1 MTDIEL
7 KELLERYHAGNATEK
22 DKAFLES
29 WYLQHNVSEQ
39 VAITDQHRTGDVDLA
54 WSEIEKRTA
63 APRKRWLLPGIATA
77 AAILIVFSFGIWFY
91 SYNAPKPETQYV
103 HNELNTIISPGGN
116 KAFLTL
122 SDGRKISL
130 TDAPDGEI
138 AKQAG
143 IKIRKSG
150 DGQIIYEVSGI
161 GNVSA
166 DGNKF
171 NTIETPRGGQYQVNL
186 PDGSRVW
193 LNAAS
198 SLKYPTSFTGSE
210 RKVELEGEAYFEIA
224 HNKSMPFRVVS
235 NKQVVEVL
243 GTHFNVNAYADENA
257 LTTLLEGSV
266 KIETAGDV
274 SQFIKPGQQTELT
287 SNGDLKVS
295 AVNAGLSVAWK
306 NGKFIFRN
314 EPVESAMRKIARWY
328 DVEISYP
335 DGVPQRTV
343 WANVS
348 RFKNVSDILEL
359 IELSKVAHFKIVPGD
374 ASGNG
379 RRIIVMK

>member
-1 MTDIEL
+1 MTD
-7 KELLERYHAGNATEK
+7 KELNKILSRYQAGNATEE
-22 DKAFLES
+22 DQAFLES
-29 WYLQHNVSEQ
+29 WYLRHHVS
-39 VAITDQHRTGDVDLA
+39 DQFVIADKDRTSDVDLA
-54 WSEIEKRTA
+54 WTAIQEKTA
-63 APRKRWLLPGIATA
+63 NPAKIWFLPRIAAA
-77 AAILIVFSFGIWFY
+77 AAILIIFSFGLYFY
-91 SYNAPKPETQYV
+91 SNKIPKLAVTYTKTEVNKT
-103 HNELNTIISPGGN
+103 ISPGGN

-122 SDGRKISL
+122 SDGTKISL
-130 TDAPDGEI
+130 TDAPVGEI

-150 DGQIIYEVSGI
+150 DGQLIYEVLNR
-161 GNVSA
+161 GNIHQEA
-166 DGNKF
+166 NKF

-186 PDGSRVW
+186 PDGSHVW

-198 SLKYPTSFTGSE
+198 SLKYPTNFTGSE
-210 RKVELEGEAYFEIA
+210 RKVELEGEGYFEIA
-224 HNKSMPFRVVS
+224 HNKLMPFKVVS

-243 GTHFNVNAYADENA
+243 GTHFNLTAYANENSV
-257 LTTLLEGSV
+257 TTLLEGSV
-266 KIETAGDV
+266 KIMTAGDISKV
-274 SQFIKPGQQTELT
+274 IKPGEQTELT

-295 AVNAGLSVAWK
+295 AVNTELSIAWK

-359 IELSKVAHFKIVPGD
+359 IELSKVAHFKVVPGD
-374 ASGNG
+374 ASGKG